1 MKFSLVVVAYEAEK
15 YIKKCLESCIGQTYK
30 DIEVIVVDDHSPDN
44 TGVIVQDMMK
54 QDARIRY
61 IRHSDNRSALQA
73 RKTGLAHATGKY
85 VWFIDSDD
93 TVDKGACGNIKRGIL
108 KNNEP
113 DMLSFG
119 SNDYYADGSFK
130 RKFIDWSKDKSLEE
144 WKFDSDYR
152 PYTRATKRSVLE
164 KSFAYIPDDLHV
176 YRHNDF
182 FMFNILKHFIET
194 KAVLN
199 QSLYNYKLSDTSVTA
214 EKTIESISKH
224 VKHVDF
230 LLAEY
235 EVVLNHLKSDGYIND
250 KSYIDRFTKNEKA
263 KMAKYFV
270 NSYSEDPSLYT
281 HALKEMYGISNKLV
295 LSLTTFS
302 KRIETVDVTIKSLK
316 EQSILADKI
325 VLWLDET
332 ETSIEKLPGSLL
344 SLQDDVFEIRFCPNY
359 KSYKK
364 LIPTLELHAS
374 DTIITFDDDIE
385 YPKDTVEKLYRT
397 YLDNQECVVASYAR
411 NINVKDGKLLPYSEW
426 KHIFREQKD
435 KPLINILP
443 IGVGG
448 VLYPSGSL
456 HKDVSRIDD
465 FMKLAPHGDDLWFKC
480 MTLLNN
486 KKVICVNHGYNLSV
500 NQIDGTQDIGLWQT
514 TNEGTDSNYEQ
525 LTNIINAYSEL
536 QSIIYGSKFLNYKVD
551 INELI
556 CVLDELDKIRKENGA
571 KRREIE
577 KLKKGRNIKSVES
590 IDYRKVD
597 MNKMAR
603 MNTNSDEQAFDSE
616 WYLDTY
622 PDVALSGLSA
632 LDHYRKYGR
641 ILGRKKNS
649 TY

>member
-54 QDARIRY
+54 QDARIKY

-73 RKTGLAHATGKY
+73 RKTGLQHATGQY

-93 TVDKGACGNIKRGIL
+93 TVDKGSCGNIKRALL

-119 SNDYYADGSFK
+119 SDDYYADGSFK
-130 RKFIDWSKDKSLEE
+130 RKFIDWSKDKKLED

-164 KSFAYIPDDLHV
+164 KAFSYIPDDLHV

-182 FMFNILKHFIET
+182 FMFNILKHFINT
-194 KAVLN
+194 KSVLN
-199 QSLYNYKLSDTSVTA
+199 QSLYYYKLSDTSVTA
-214 EKTIESISKH
+214 VKTEESISKH

-235 EVVLNHLKSDGYIND
+235 EVVLNHLQTDGYIED
-250 KSYIDRFTKNEKA
+250 ESFIKRFIKNEKK
-263 KMAKYFV
+263 KMSKYFV
-270 NSYSEDPSLYT
+270 NSYSGDPVLYRR
-281 HALKEMYGISNKLV
+281 ALKEMYGVGNQLV

-302 KRIETVDVTIKSLK
+302 KRIDTVDLTVKSLK
-316 EQSILADKI
+316 EQSVLADKI
-325 VLWLDET
+325 ILWLDET
-332 ETSIEKLPGSLL
+332 ETSIDRLPEILL
-344 SLQDDVFEIRFCPNY
+344 SLQDDVFEIKFCPNY

-364 LIPTLELHAS
+364 LIPALELHSS

-385 YPKDTVEKLYRT
+385 YPKNTVEKLYRT
-397 YLDNQECVVASYAR
+397 HLENQDCIVASYAR
-411 NINVKDGKLLPYSEW
+411 NINVMDGKLLPYSEW
-426 KHIFREQKD
+426 KHVFKEQKD
-435 KPLINILP
+435 KPLINTLP

-480 MTLLNN
+480 MTLLNGY
-486 KKVICVNHGYNLSV
+486 KVICVNHGYDLSV

-514 TNEGTDSNYEQ
+514 TNEGTDSNFEQ
-525 LTNIINAYSEL
+525 LNNIISAYPAL
-536 QSIIYGSKFLNYKVD
+536 QKIVFGKKFVNYRVE
-551 INELI
+551 INELMS
-556 CVLDELDKIRKENGA
+556 VLSELDSLRKDNGA
-571 KRREIE
+571 KNREINRY
-577 KLKKGRNIKSVES
+577 KVAVKGLRGDIN
-590 IDYRKVD
+590 YHKVNVGD
-597 MNKMAR
+597 IRSTFEENKM
-603 MNTNSDEQAFDSE
+603 EGFDSV
-616 WYLDTY
+616 WYENEY
-622 PDVALSGLSA
+622 ADVALSGLTPSE
-632 LDHYRKYGR
+632 HYLKYGR
-641 ILGRKKNS
+641 LMGRKRAGAKV
-649 TY
+649 

>member
-15 YIKKCLESCIGQTYK
+15 YIKECLESCIAQTYK
-30 DIEVIVVDDHSPDN
+30 DIEIIVVDDHSPDN
-44 TGVIVQDMMK
+44 TGEIVQKMMES
-54 QDARIRY
+54 DTRIKY
-61 IRHSDNRSALQA
+61 IRHPDNRSALQA

-93 TVDKGACGNIKRGIL
+93 TVDKGACGNIKRALL
-108 KNNEP
+108 KNDEP

-119 SNDYYADGSFK
+119 SNDYHADGSFK
-130 RKFIDWSKDKSLEE
+130 RKFIDWSKDKSLED

-164 KSFAYIPDDLHV
+164 KSFSYIPDDLHV

-182 FMFNILKHFIET
+182 FMFNILKHFVDT

-199 QSLYNYKLSDTSVTA
+199 QPLYNYKLSDTSVTA

-235 EVVLNHLKSDGYIND
+235 EVMLNHLKTDGYIKD
-250 KSYIDRFTKNEKA
+250 KSYIERFTQNEKQ

-270 NSYSEDPSLYT
+270 NSYSGDPALYM
-281 HALKEMYGISNKLV
+281 HALKEMYGIGNKLV

-302 KRIETVDVTIKSLK
+302 KRINTVDVTVKSLK

-325 VLWLDET
+325 ILWLDET
-332 ETSIEKLPGSLL
+332 ETSIDKLPESLL
-344 SLQDDVFEIRFCPNY
+344 SLQDDVFEIKFCPNY

-374 DTIITFDDDIE
+374 DTVITFDDDIE
-385 YPKDTVEKLYRT
+385 YPKNTVEKLYRT
-397 YLDNQECVVASYAR
+397 YLENQECVVASYAR

-435 KPLINILP
+435 KPLINTLP

-465 FMKLAPHGDDLWFKC
+465 FMALAPHGDDLWFKC
-480 MTLLNN
+480 MTLLNGY
-486 KKVICVNHGYNLSV
+486 KVICVNHGYDLSA
-500 NQIDGTQDIGLWQT
+500 NQIDGTQEIGLWQT

-525 LTNIINAYSEL
+525 LNNIVSAYPAL
-536 QSIIYGSKFLNYKVD
+536 QKIVFGKKFVNYRVE

-556 CVLDELDKIRKENGA
+556 SVLDDLDKLRKSHGA
-571 KRREIE
+571 IKRE
-577 KLKKGRNIKSVES
+577 LKGCKDKKFSVETLKNKSVTVEGDS
-590 IDYRKVD
+590 SFEVK
-597 MNKMAR
+597 N
-603 MNTNSDEQAFDSE
+603 FDSD
-616 WYLDTY
+616 WYLSAY
-622 PDVALSGLSA
+622 PDVVLSGLDA
-632 LDHYRKYGR
+632 IDHYVKYGAHM
-641 ILGRKKNS
+641 GRMPNASKA
-649 TY
+649 